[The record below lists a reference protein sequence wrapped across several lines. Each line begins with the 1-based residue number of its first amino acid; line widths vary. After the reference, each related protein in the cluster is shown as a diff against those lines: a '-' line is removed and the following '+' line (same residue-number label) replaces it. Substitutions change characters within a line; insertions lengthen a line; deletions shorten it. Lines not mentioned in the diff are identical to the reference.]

1 MKLKHM
7 KKVPKII
14 GNISAI
20 LHRDTIYQIG
30 IVTNAQSDA
39 INYLY
44 EVVCE
49 QNKEIESL
57 KETIEKMKEDINLA
71 LL

>member
-1 MKLKHM
+1 MQIKHM

-14 GNISAI
+14 GDISAI
-20 LHRDTIYQIG
+20 LHRNTIYEIG
-30 IVTNAQSDA
+30 IITNAQSDA

-57 KETIEKMKEDINLA
+57 KETIEEMKKDIHLA